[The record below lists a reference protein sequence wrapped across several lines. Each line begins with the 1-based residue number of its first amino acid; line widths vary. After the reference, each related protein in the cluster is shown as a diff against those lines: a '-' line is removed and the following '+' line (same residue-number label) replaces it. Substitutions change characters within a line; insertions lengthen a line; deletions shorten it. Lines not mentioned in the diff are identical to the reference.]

1 MSEYRERSLL
11 WLMKETLNFDSIPPA
26 ADYLNYGKALLICC
40 KGDGD
45 LADKERGWV
54 IGYFSAFGCPDDV
67 LDELSSFDG
76 EGSLADV
83 VNSSPQM
90 QMTSKAAIYDAVRAC
105 DADGELAKGE
115 IDVIKNIAG
124 MINVSER
131 DVDDIISIYHAE
143 AALKT
148 TRLQITYPDGSPF

>member
-1 MSEYRERSLL
+1 MSKYRERSLL

-40 KGDGD
+40 KGDGQV
-45 LADKERGWV
+45 AESERSWV

-67 LDELSSFDG
+67 LDELSSYNG
-76 EGSLADV
+76 EGNLDEV

-90 QMTSKAAIYDAVRAC
+90 QMTSKAAIFDAVRAC
-105 DADGELAKGE
+105 ESDGDLSPGE
-115 IDVIKNIAG
+115 VDVIKRIAG
-124 MINVSER
+124 MINLSDR
-131 DVDDIISIYHAE
+131 DVDDIISIYFSE
-143 AALKT
+143 AAIKA